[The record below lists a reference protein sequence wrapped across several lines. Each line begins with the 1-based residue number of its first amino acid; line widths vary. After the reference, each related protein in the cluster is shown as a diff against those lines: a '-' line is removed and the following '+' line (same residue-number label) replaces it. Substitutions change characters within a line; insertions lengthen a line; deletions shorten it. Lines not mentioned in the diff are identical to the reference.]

1 MFRRT
6 LLALGALALGVA
18 CADTHPTAPASPV
31 PTAALPSG
39 AVTPRPGHYI
49 VVFRSSVGDA
59 RTLASEIVA
68 AHGGRLEHTY
78 VHTIHGF
85 AAQLTPAAA
94 ATLRYHPDIAWIEP
108 DAIMH
113 VTATQTGATW
123 GLDRLDQASLP
134 LDATYTYGSTGAGVH
149 AYIIDTGIRT
159 THAEFG
165 GRASGSFTSIS
176 DGNGTS
182 DCNGH
187 GTHVAGT
194 VGGAT
199 YGVAKSVRLHAVR
212 VLDCSGNGT
221 VSSVI
226 AGVDWVTANRA
237 NPALA
242 NMSLGGA
249 TSLALDQS
257 VQSSIASGITYVV
270 AAGNAN
276 VDACTESPARTPEA
290 LTVGATTSGDA
301 RASFSNWGSC
311 VDLFAPGASITS
323 AFNGSDT
330 QTAVLSGTSMAS
342 PHAAGIA
349 ALYLERNPGAS
360 AAAVVAALTGGA
372 SAGKLSS
379 VGTGSPNRLLNASFI
394 GGTTP
399 PANQPPVARFTASCA
414 TTTCTFDARSST
426 DDKGIVSYAWNLDKY
441 PGGSASGAT
450 VTTTYPHTGTRTVTL
465 TVTDASGAKSSV
477 TKQVT
482 VGATPVP
489 DALPAARFTWSCTS
503 LTCTFDASTSTDDV
517 GIASYAWD
525 LNKYPG
531 GTASGVKVVTTY
543 PHSGTRSVT
552 LTVTDTKGQRTSVTQ
567 TVVLP

>member
-1 MFRRT
+1 MVRRT

-18 CADTHPTAPASPV
+18 CTDTHPTAPASPA
-31 PTAALPSG
+31 PTAALPSRAG
-39 AVTPRPGHYI
+39 APRPDHYI
-49 VVFRSSVGDA
+49 VVFRASVGNPRPRA
-59 RTLASEIVA
+59 NEIVA

-78 VHTIHGF
+78 LHTIHGF
-85 AAQLTPAAA
+85 AAELTPAAA
-94 ATLRYHPDIAWIEP
+94 ATLRSHPDIAWIEP

-113 VTATQTGATW
+113 ATTTQTGATW

-134 LDATYTYGSTGAGVH
+134 LDATYTYGATGAGVH

-165 GRASGSFTSIS
+165 GRASGSYTSIS

-226 AGVDWVTANRA
+226 AGVDWVTANHA
-237 NPALA
+237 TPAVA

-249 TSLALDQS
+249 TSLALDQA
-257 VQSSIASGITYVV
+257 VQSSIAGGVTYVV
-270 AAGNAN
+270 AAGNSNA
-276 VDACTESPARTPEA
+276 DACTESPARTPEA

-301 RASFSNWGSC
+301 RASFSNWGGC

-360 AAAVVAALTGGA
+360 AAAVVSALTGGA
-372 SAGKLSS
+372 SAGTLTS
-379 VGTGSPNRLLNASFI
+379 VGTGSPNRLLNASFL
-394 GGTTP
+394 GGTPT
-399 PANQPPVARFTASCA
+399 ANQPPVARFTASCA
-414 TTTCTFDARSST
+414 TTTCTFDGRSST
-426 DDKGIVSYAWNLDKY
+426 DDRGIVSYAWNLDRY

-465 TVTDASGAKSSV
+465 TVTDASGAKSSL

-482 VGATPVP
+482 VGATTT
-489 DALPAARFTWSCTS
+489 DAPPTARFTWSCAS
-503 LTCTFDASTSTDDV
+503 LTCTFDASTSKDDV

-531 GTASGVKVVTTY
+531 GTASGVKVSTTY
-543 PHSGTRSVT
+543 PHTGTRNVT
-552 LTVTDTKGQRTSVTQ
+552 LTVTDTKGQRTSITQ
-567 TVVLP
+567 AIVLN

>member
-6 LLALGALALGVA
+6 LLALGALAIGVA
-18 CADTHPTAPASPV
+18 CTDTAPTAPASPV

-39 AVTPRPGHYI
+39 AVAPRPDHYI
-49 VVFRSSVGDA
+49 VVFRPSVADA
-59 RTLASEIVA
+59 RTRASEIVA

-78 VHTIHGF
+78 VHAIHGF

-113 VTATQTGATW
+113 ATVTQTGATW
-123 GLDRLDQASLP
+123 GLDRLDQTSLP
-134 LDATYTYGSTGAGVH
+134 LDATYTYGATGAGVH

-165 GRASGSFTSIS
+165 GRATGSFTSIN
-176 DGNGTS
+176 DGNGTG
-182 DCNGH
+182 DCSGH

-226 AGVDWVTANRA
+226 AGVDWVTANHA
-237 NPALA
+237 SPAVA

-249 TSLALDQS
+249 TSSALDQA
-257 VQSSIASGITYVV
+257 VQSSIASGVTYVV
-270 AAGNAN
+270 AAGNAGAS
-276 VDACTESPARTPEA
+276 ACTESPARTPEA
-290 LTVGATTSGDA
+290 LTVGASTSTDA
-301 RASFSNWGSC
+301 RASFSNFGSC

-360 AAAVVAALTGGA
+360 AAQVTSALTGGA
-372 SAGKLSS
+372 TAGKLTS
-379 VGTGSPNRLLNASFI
+379 VGSGSPNRLLNASFLA
-394 GGTTP
+394 GSTP
-399 PANQPPVARFTASCA
+399 PANQPPVARFTASCP
-414 TTTCTFDARSST
+414 TTTCTFDARTST
-426 DDKGIVSYAWNLDKY
+426 DDKGIVGYAWSLDKY

-450 VTTTYPHTGTRTVTL
+450 VTTTYPHTGTRNVTL
-465 TVTDASGAKSSV
+465 TVTDANGAQSSV

-482 VGATPVP
+482 VGATPAP
-489 DALPAARFTWSCTS
+489 DAAPVAQFTWSCTS

-531 GTASGVKVVTTY
+531 GTAAGVRVTTSY
-543 PHSGTRSVT
+543 PHTGTRTVT
-552 LTVTDTKGQRTSVTQ
+552 LTVTDTKGQRTSVTK
-567 TVVLP
+567 TITLN

>member
-1 MFRRT
+1 MVRRT

-18 CADTHPTAPASPV
+18 CTDTHPTAPASPE
-31 PTAALPSG
+31 PTAAL
-39 AVTPRPGHYI
+39 HYI
-49 VVFRSSVGDA
+49 VVFRASVGNP
-59 RTLASEIVA
+59 RTRANEIVA

-78 VHTIHGF
+78 LHTIHGF
-85 AAQLTPAAA
+85 AAELTPAAA

-113 VTATQTGATW
+113 ATTTQTGATW

-134 LDATYTYGSTGAGVH
+134 LDATYTYGATGAGVH

-165 GRASGSFTSIS
+165 GRASGSYTSIS

-226 AGVDWVTANRA
+226 AGVDWVTANHA
-237 NPALA
+237 TPAVA

-249 TSLALDQS
+249 TSLALDQA
-257 VQSSIASGITYVV
+257 VQSSIAGGVTYVV
-270 AAGNAN
+270 AAGNSNA
-276 VDACTESPARTPEA
+276 DACTESPARTPEA

-301 RASFSNWGSC
+301 RASFSNWGGC

-360 AAAVVAALTGGA
+360 AAAVVSALTGGA
-372 SAGKLSS
+372 SAGTLTS
-379 VGTGSPNRLLNASFI
+379 VGTGSPNRLLNASFL
-394 GGTTP
+394 GGTPT
-399 PANQPPVARFTASCA
+399 ANQPPVARFTASCA
-414 TTTCTFDARSST
+414 TTTCTFDGRSST
-426 DDKGIVSYAWNLDKY
+426 DDRGIVSYAWNLDRY

-465 TVTDASGAKSSV
+465 TVTDASGAKSSL

-482 VGATPVP
+482 VGATTT
-489 DALPAARFTWSCTS
+489 DAPPTARFTWSCAS
-503 LTCTFDASTSTDDV
+503 LTCTFDASTSKDDV

-531 GTASGVKVVTTY
+531 GTASGVKVSTTY
-543 PHSGTRSVT
+543 PHTGTRNVT
-552 LTVTDTKGQRTSVTQ
+552 LTVTDTKGQRTSITQ
-567 TVVLP
+567 AIVLN

>member
-1 MFRRT
+1 M
-6 LLALGALALGVA
+6 VY
-18 CADTHPTAPASPV
+18 ASV
-31 PTAALPSG
+31 
-39 AVTPRPGHYI
+39 VQTP
-49 VVFRSSVGDA
+49 
-59 RTLASEIVA
+59 
-68 AHGGRLEHTY
+68 
-78 VHTIHGF
+78 
-85 AAQLTPAAA
+85 
-94 ATLRYHPDIAWIEP
+94 
-108 DAIMH
+108 
-113 VTATQTGATW
+113 ATW
-123 GLDRLDQASLP
+123 GLDRIDQRDLP
-134 LDATYTYGSTGAGVH
+134 LNNSYTYNFTGAGVH

-159 THAEFG
+159 THTEFG
-165 GRASGSFTSIS
+165 GRASGSFTSIN
-176 DGNGTS
+176 DGKGTS

-226 AGVDWVTANRA
+226 AGVDWVTANHA
-237 NPALA
+237 SPAVA

-249 TSLALDQS
+249 TSAALDQA
-257 VQSSIASGITYVV
+257 VQSSIASGVTYVV
-270 AAGNAN
+270 AAGNAAT
-276 VDACTESPARTPEA
+276 DACTESPARTPEA
-290 LTVGATTSGDA
+290 LTVGASTSTDA

-360 AAAVVAALTGGA
+360 AAAVVSALTGGA
-372 SAGKLSS
+372 STGRLTS
-379 VGTGSPNRLLNASFI
+379 VGSGSPNRLLNASFL

-399 PANQPPVARFTASCA
+399 PANQPPVARFTASCP
-414 TTTCTFDARSST
+414 TTSCTFDARSST
-426 DDKGIVSYAWNLDKY
+426 DDKGIVSYVWNLDKT
-441 PGGSASGAT
+441 PGGTASGAT
-450 VTTTYPHTGTRTVTL
+450 VTTTYPHTGTRNVTL

-482 VGATPVP
+482 VGATTTP
-489 DALPAARFTWSCTS
+489 DAPPAARFTWSCTS
-503 LTCTFDASTSTDDV
+503 LTCTFDASTSSDDV

-531 GTASGVKVVTTY
+531 GSATGMKVTTSY
-543 PHSGTRSVT
+543 PHTGTRDVT
-552 LTVTDTKGQRTSVTQ
+552 LTVTDTKGQRTSVTK
-567 TVVLP
+567 TITLN

>member
-1 MFRRT
+1 MVRRT

-18 CADTHPTAPASPV
+18 CTDTHPTAPASPE
-31 PTAALPSG
+31 PTAALPSRAG
-39 AVTPRPGHYI
+39 APRPDHYI
-49 VVFRSSVGDA
+49 VVFRASVGNP
-59 RTLASEIVA
+59 RTRANEIVA

-78 VHTIHGF
+78 LHTIHGF
-85 AAQLTPAAA
+85 AAELTPAAA

-113 VTATQTGATW
+113 ATTTQTGATW

-134 LDATYTYGSTGAGVH
+134 LDATYTYGATGAGVH

-165 GRASGSFTSIS
+165 GRASGSYTSIS

-226 AGVDWVTANRA
+226 AGVDWVTANHA
-237 NPALA
+237 TPAVA

-249 TSLALDQS
+249 TSLALDQA
-257 VQSSIASGITYVV
+257 VQSSIAGGVTYVV
-270 AAGNAN
+270 AAGNSNA
-276 VDACTESPARTPEA
+276 DACTESPARTPEA

-301 RASFSNWGSC
+301 RASFSNWGGC

-360 AAAVVAALTGGA
+360 AAAVVSALTGGA
-372 SAGKLSS
+372 SAGTLTS
-379 VGTGSPNRLLNASFI
+379 VGTGSPNRLLNASFL
-394 GGTTP
+394 GGTPT
-399 PANQPPVARFTASCA
+399 ANQPPVARFTASCA
-414 TTTCTFDARSST
+414 TTTCTFDGRSST
-426 DDKGIVSYAWNLDKY
+426 DDRGIVSYAWNLDRY

-465 TVTDASGAKSSV
+465 TVTDASGAKSSL

-482 VGATPVP
+482 VGATTT
-489 DALPAARFTWSCTS
+489 DAPPTARFTWSCAS
-503 LTCTFDASTSTDDV
+503 LTCTFDASTSKDDV

-531 GTASGVKVVTTY
+531 GTASGVKVSTTY
-543 PHSGTRSVT
+543 PHTGTRNVT
-552 LTVTDTKGQRTSVTQ
+552 LTVTDTKGQRTSITQ
-567 TVVLP
+567 AIVLN